1 MTLRKASEQEQK
13 RFAEQKLATA
23 GKLKELE
30 TQVRRQERKGVDLQ
44 KDVGQRMQE
53 ENRLKAENAAL
64 EHRYVKNCCFVVV
77 LLFVAEFRIKIF
89 FFFGELYYYHTVY
102 YQIFII
108 LFINFE
114 NLCMTIKSI
123 RTPSILHLLPLSCYT
138 PFSTLFFFFF
148 FHSLSF
154 LTQK

>member
-1 MTLRKASEQEQK
+1 MTHSSTTLIVFSLSDYYYYFAQRDRDTEIMTLRKASEQEQK

-64 EHRYVKNCCFVVV
+64 EHRYVGRTVVC
-77 LLFVAEFRIKIF
+77 LLCLFV
-89 FFFGELYYYHTVY
+89 
-102 YQIFII
+102 
-108 LFINFE
+108 
-114 NLCMTIKSI
+114 C
-123 RTPSILHLLPLSCYT
+123 
-138 PFSTLFFFFF
+138 
-148 FHSLSF
+148 
-154 LTQK
+154 

>member
-1 MTLRKASEQEQK
+1 MFSLSLTYYYFAQRDRDTEIMTLRKASEQEQK

-64 EHRYVKNCCFVVV
+64 EHRYVGRTVVC
-77 LLFVAEFRIKIF
+77 LFVCLLNLNLNLNSTTIY
-89 FFFGELYYYHTVY
+89 GTVV
-102 YQIFII
+102 
-108 LFINFE
+108 
-114 NLCMTIKSI
+114 
-123 RTPSILHLLPLSCYT
+123 
-138 PFSTLFFFFF
+138 
-148 FHSLSF
+148 
-154 LTQK
+154 

>member
-64 EHRYVKNCCFVVV
+64 EHRYVENCCCCFVVC
-77 LLFVAEFRIKIF
+77 R
-89 FFFGELYYYHTVY
+89 
-102 YQIFII
+102 
-108 LFINFE
+108 
-114 NLCMTIKSI
+114 
-123 RTPSILHLLPLSCYT
+123 
-138 PFSTLFFFFF
+138 
-148 FHSLSF
+148 
-154 LTQK
+154 